1 MGLISRVSSRTYR
14 KKVFFTMAKESKD
27 QKFKTLDKEQ
37 QVKIFED
44 DDEFEEFPADTWG
57 PKEEAGNTLNKN
69 AWQENW
75 DDDDIEDD
83 FSQKLKEILKNKNH
97 IKN

>member
-1 MGLISRVSSRTYR
+1 MSQ
-14 KKVFFTMAKESKD
+14 KESKAS
-27 QKFKTLDKEQ
+27 KVKVLDKEQ

-44 DDEFEEFPADTWG
+44 DDEFEEFPADDWE
-57 PKEEAGNTLNKN
+57 KSEENGQSTNKN

-83 FSQKLKEILKNKNH
+83 FSQKLKEILRTKGH
-97 IKN
+97 IKA